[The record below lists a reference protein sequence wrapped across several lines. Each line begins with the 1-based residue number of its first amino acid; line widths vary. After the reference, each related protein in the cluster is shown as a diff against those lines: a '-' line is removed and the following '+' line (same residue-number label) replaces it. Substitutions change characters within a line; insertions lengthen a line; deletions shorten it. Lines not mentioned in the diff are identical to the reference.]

1 MVIAGM
7 PGTGPGIGRAAAQQL
22 ARRELARSMYQPS
35 VWMRIQDWVSERL
48 HRLFADINLTVPGG
62 WWALISLAIAVIV
75 VAAVVMARIRPAA
88 NRRVSGA
95 IQIGAVLSSRDHREL
110 AKRNADSG
118 DYSAALIEMVRA
130 IAAELEERDLL
141 PARPGRTA
149 DELAIEAGHALPA
162 QAAELTTVA
171 KLFDDVMYGG
181 RTGTADGYRQAQA
194 LDAVVRTTKTTA
206 QVELAQPAPAGAV
219 L

>member
-35 VWMRIQDWVSERL
+35 AWTRIQDWVFERL

-75 VAAVVMARIRPAA
+75 VAAVVMARIRPTA

-95 IQIGAVLSSRDHREL
+95 IQIGAVLNARDHREL
-110 AKRNADSG
+110 AERNSDAG

-162 QAAELTTVA
+162 QAAELTAVA
-171 KLFDDVMYGG
+171 NLFDDVMYGG
-181 RTGTADGYRQAQA
+181 RTGTAGAYRQAQA
-194 LDAVVRTTKTTA
+194 LDAAVRAAKTTA
-206 QVELAQPAPAGAV
+206 QVELAQPASAGA
-219 L
+219 LL

>member
-35 VWMRIQDWVSERL
+35 AWMRIQDWVSERL

-75 VAAVVMARIRPAA
+75 VAAVVMARIRPTA

-95 IQIGAVLSSRDHREL
+95 IQIGAVLSARDHREL
-110 AKRNADSG
+110 AERNSDAG

-141 PARPGRTA
+141 PARPSRTA

-162 QAAELTTVA
+162 QAAELTAVA
-171 KLFDDVMYGG
+171 NLFDDVMYGG
-181 RTGTADGYRQAQA
+181 RTGTAGAYRQAQA
-194 LDAVVRTTKTTA
+194 LDAAVRAAKTTA
-206 QVELAQPAPAGAV
+206 QVELAQPASAGA
-219 L
+219 LL